1 MSPTAQNI
9 LEEALSLPPLER
21 AGLIERLLASFD
33 RQSRTAV
40 DTAWA
45 IVAESRVDAYNAG
58 EAEAYSLAESKAR
71 INNR

>member
-21 AGLIERLLASFD
+21 AGLIERLLTSFD
-33 RQSRTAV
+33 RQSRTAI
-40 DTAWA
+40 DTAWG
-45 IVAESRVDAYNAG
+45 IVAENRIDTYDTGKSETLSLTESR
-58 EAEAYSLAESKAR
+58 AR

>member
-1 MSPTAQNI
+1 MSNLARTI
-9 LEEALSLPPLER
+9 IEEALALPPLDR

-33 RQSRTAV
+33 QQSRTAI

-45 IVAESRVDAYNAG
+45 VEAENRIDAFEAGRAEAISLSESR
-58 EAEAYSLAESKAR
+58 AR

>member
-1 MSPTAQNI
+1 MSHLAQNI
-9 LEEALSLPPLER
+9 VEEALALPPLDR

-33 RQSRTAV
+33 QQSRTAI

-45 IVAESRVDAYNAG
+45 VEAENRIDAYDAG
-58 EAEAYSLAESKAR
+58 RTETISLSESKAR